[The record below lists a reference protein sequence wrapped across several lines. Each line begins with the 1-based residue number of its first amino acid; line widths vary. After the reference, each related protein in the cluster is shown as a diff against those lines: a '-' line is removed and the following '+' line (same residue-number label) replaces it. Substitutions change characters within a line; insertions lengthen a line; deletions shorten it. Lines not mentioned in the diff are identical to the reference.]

1 MKKFLFAGIC
11 LLGLGACA
19 SIPVQKNCAETKIM
33 PSLFAEG
40 KTLVAFYM
48 QASRKQYGLD
58 GVLEIKKLGAN
69 QYEINA
75 FSAAGGYRLLQA
87 IVTPDK
93 TQYQFLIKQADKA
106 VVRAKLQRMW
116 TLLLFQPESMSRCQ
130 RKEMKTYISYQA
142 PFARKY
148 IYEDK
153 NSYPE
158 QVLSSAL
165 FNRTTLFFKHYQTV
179 AQEQVPDVLEYQDG
193 AITVQL
199 QLIRLK

>member
-19 SIPVQKNCAETKIM
+19 SVPVQKNCADTKIM

-40 KTLVAFYM
+40 KTLAAFYM

-58 GVLEIKKLGAN
+58 GVLAIKKLGAN
-69 QYEINA
+69 RYEINA

-93 TQYQFLIKQADKA
+93 TQYQFLIKPADRA
-106 VVRAKLQRMW
+106 VVRAKLQRIW
-116 TLLLFQPESMSRCQ
+116 NLLLFQPEEMSRCQ
-130 RKEMKTYISYQA
+130 QQDGKTYLTYA
-142 PFARKY
+142 KPFARQY
-148 IYEDK
+148 VYQER
-153 NSYPE
+153 NRYPE
-158 QVLSSAL
+158 QVISKTFLHRSVLS
-165 FNRTTLFFKHYQTV
+165 FNQYQ
-179 AQEQVPDVLEYQDG
+179 QIENEQVPQQLTYQEG
-193 AITVQL
+193 GVTVAL